1 MVFRN
6 QVNVIPGLTSSFHW
20 SETKCVWTDEETT
33 FLESVHQPNIL
44 CHNLTVFFVCLSLC
58 ATVTFTVAD
67 GLLLLLFPQPP
78 QTLRLVSLHF
88 QQEVTCGMSS
98 VNLKRRII
106 LRINREHNL

>member
-1 MVFRN
+1 MVVFRN
-6 QVNVIPGLTSSFHW
+6 QVSVILQQQ
-20 SETKCVWTDEETT
+20 CVRTDEETT
-33 FLESVHQPNIL
+33 FLESVHQPNSL
-44 CHNLTVFFVCLSLC
+44 CHSLTAVFVCLSLC

-67 GLLLLLFPQPP
+67 GLLLLFPQPP

-88 QQEVTCGMSS
+88 QQDVTRGMLS